1 MLRLL
6 LRPLSPLAV
15 VPLLALAGCGG
26 STADATADAGPD
38 SLPYVGTGSTG
49 SAEHTTPTLGSAE
62 VPRSGDGSRSPT
74 DATAELEV
82 SAELLTSMLST
93 EQGRHLVVQGLA
105 EQSGLSPQDASC
117 FLDNVS
123 ADTMVALAEL
133 GGADPATMLPGEALL
148 ELDTGLT
155 ACGIAPGELL
165 P

>member
-1 MLRLL
+1 MLRL
-6 LRPLSPLAV
+6 LRPLSPLALGA
-15 VPLLALAGCGG
+15 LLALAGCGG
-26 STADATADAGPD
+26 STDTTADAATG
-38 SLPYVGTGSTG
+38 SLPYGAGG
-49 SAEHTTPTLGSAE
+49 SADGVEQTTPTLGSAV
-62 VPRSGDGSRSPT
+62 VPRSGDGSQSAT

-93 EQGRHLVVQGLA
+93 EQGRLLVVQSLA

-123 ADTMVALAEL
+123 AETMVALAEL
-133 GGADPATMLPGEALL
+133 GGADPATTLPGEALV